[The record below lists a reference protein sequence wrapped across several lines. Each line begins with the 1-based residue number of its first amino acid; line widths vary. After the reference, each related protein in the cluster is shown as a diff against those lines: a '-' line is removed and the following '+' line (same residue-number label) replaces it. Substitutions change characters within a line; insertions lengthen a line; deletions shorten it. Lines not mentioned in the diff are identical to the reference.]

1 MSSDMGVCSF
11 CGDTFSRCGDHESC
25 DCGKSWCSESC
36 AEADGLQEEE
46 NGYIPPGET
55 WEQDSSCDYCRKEDY
70 KDSELLEYALT
81 KMLNMS
87 RYELVAHY
95 NASKE

>member
-1 MSSDMGVCSF
+1 MSSDTGVCSF

-70 KDSELLEYALT
+70 EDSELLEYALT
-81 KMLNMS
+81 KLLNMN